1 MSTRQRKRRESRRR
15 QHSEN
20 SPTRRRL
27 IAAGGLTAG
36 ATLAFSGAAQA
47 ATTYTVGTN
56 ADSSSGGA
64 CTTPTNT
71 DCSLRE
77 AISQANGNAG
87 ADTIVF
93 NSNLSGST
101 ISLTTGE
108 LAITEAVTIDGDM
121 QDVMLDGGGSQ
132 RIFNV
137 NPGTPGDQVSIYSL
151 TLTGGTAATGNG
163 GAISNDDAYL
173 HLSGLTISDSYA
185 TDTTNVGRGGGVF
198 TNTGKLVIDQSTL
211 SGNHAYFGGGVGSLD
226 GPVYLNDSTVSGNH
240 ADGRGPANNYAEGY
254 GGGINTYAADLTVT
268 RSTIDHNVGGRDGGG
283 IYSAYSSAGG
293 GSLTIQN
300 STIADNQALNDDGG
314 GVWICC
320 GGPTEA
326 GETFTIVNS
335 TVTGNTAA
343 SAAGGLQSYVYTASP
358 VLENSV
364 VSGNISGSAPSTDDL
379 RADSGYQWDASFD
392 LIGVPTATFINDIV
406 GNVLGGDPRLG
417 PLADNGGATL
427 TMAPQ
432 CGSDAIDQGKAFAL
446 TEDQRGLTR
455 PVGLTDYPDSAA
467 TGADG
472 SDIGAVELQSTPG
485 TACASPTAKAFG
497 SRSVDAG
504 PSPTQTVTLTNA
516 GTSALNVSTATLAGA
531 NPGEF
536 TKSNDTCSG
545 ASVAAGASCTVAV
558 AFDPSSA
565 GTKSAVLRFT
575 DDSLVTTQDVLLTG
589 TGVTTPPPTP
599 TPNPAA
605 GPTGER
611 AAALN
616 KCKKKHKSAIRKKK
630 AQDALTQ
637 PVKQGLN
644 KKFKKCKRKASQLP
658 V

>member
-1 MSTRQRKRRESRRR
+1 MTTRQRRRRESRRK
-15 QHSEN
+15 QHSET

-36 ATLAFSGAAQA
+36 ATLAIAGSAQA
-47 ATTYTVGTN
+47 APMTFTVGTN
-56 ADSSSGGA
+56 ADDSTGGA
-64 CTTPTNT
+64 CTTPANT

-108 LAITEAVTIDGDM
+108 LAITEAVTIDGDT
-121 QDVMLDGGGSQ
+121 QDVTLDGGGSQ

-173 HLSGLTISDSYA
+173 HLSGLTISDSDA
-185 TDTTNVGRGGGVF
+185 TDTTSVGRGGGVF

-211 SGNHAYFGGGVGSLD
+211 SGNHAYFGGGVGSLH

-240 ADGRGPANNYAEGY
+240 ADGRGPATNYAEGY

-268 RSTIDHNVGGRDGGG
+268 RSTIDHNVGGHDGGG
-283 IYSAYSSAGG
+283 IYSAYSSAGP

-320 GGPTEA
+320 DGTLEA

-343 SAAGGLQSYVYTASP
+343 SAAGGLQSYVYTVSP

-379 RADSGYQWDASFD
+379 RAEVGYQWDASFD
-392 LIGVPTATFINDIV
+392 LIGVPTIAFINDIV
-406 GNVLGGDPRLG
+406 GNVLGGNPRLG
-417 PLADNGGATL
+417 PLADNGGATM

-432 CGSDAIDQGKAFAL
+432 CGSDAIDQGKAFSL
-446 TEDQRGLTR
+446 TADQRDETR
-455 PVGLTDYPDSAA
+455 PVGLPDYPDSTA
-467 TGADG
+467 TGHDG

-504 PSPTQTVTLTNA
+504 PSATQTVMLTNA
-516 GTSALNVSTATLAGA
+516 GASALNVSTVELVGA

-536 TKSNDTCSG
+536 TKSNDTCAG
-545 ASVAAGASCTVAV
+545 ASVAAGASCTVGV

-565 GTKSAVLRFT
+565 GAKSALLRFT

-589 TGVTTPPPTP
+589 TGVAVPPTP
-599 TPNPAA
+599 VTPTPA
-605 GPTGER
+605 PTHKK
-611 AAALN
+611 
-616 KCKKKHKSAIRKKK
+616 KCKKKKHKRSADSAKM
-630 AQDALTQ
+630 
-637 PVKQGLN
+637 
-644 KKFKKCKRKASQLP
+644 KKCKKKK
-658 V
+658 